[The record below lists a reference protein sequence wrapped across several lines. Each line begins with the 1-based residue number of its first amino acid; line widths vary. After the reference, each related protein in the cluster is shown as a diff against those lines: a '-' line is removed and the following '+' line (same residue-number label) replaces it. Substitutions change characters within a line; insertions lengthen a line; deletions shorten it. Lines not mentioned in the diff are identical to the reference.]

1 MRSNHLLHLGNIKVQ
16 LAKLT
21 RVKDKDE
28 RTTKEKRIETIKR
41 FAGWV
46 VWILM
51 TGSVLY
57 GIWRLGYVSKKDIYA
72 SNCLYIILRIIPIY
86 ALVEFLFQRGKTRTL

>member
-1 MRSNHLLHLGNIKVQ
+1 MSNDGYSMRSNHLLHLGNIKVQ

-57 GIWRLGYVSKKDIYA
+57 GIWRLGYVSKKHIYA
-72 SNCLYIILRIIPIY
+72 SNCLYILH
-86 ALVEFLFQRGKTRTL
+86 LFSG

>member
-1 MRSNHLLHLGNIKVQ
+1 MSSPGYSMTSDHLLNLGNIKVQ

-21 RVKDKDE
+21 RVRDKDE
-28 RTTKEKRIETIKR
+28 RTTKEKRIETVKR

-46 VWILM
+46 VWMLM

-57 GIWRLGYVSKKDIYA
+57 GIWRLGYMSKKDIYA
-72 SNCLYIILRIIPIY
+72 SNLLYIW
-86 ALVEFLFQRGKTRTL
+86 

>member
-1 MRSNHLLHLGNIKVQ
+1 MSSEGYSMISNYLLHLGNIKVQ

-46 VWILM
+46 VWMLM

-57 GIWRLGYVSKKDIYA
+57 GIWRLGYMSKKDIYA
-72 SNCLYIILRIIPIY
+72 SNLLYIVLFLR
-86 ALVEFLFQRGKTRTL
+86 

>member
-1 MRSNHLLHLGNIKVQ
+1 MSRKEYSMTSNYLLHLGNIKVQ

-46 VWILM
+46 VWMLM

-57 GIWRLGYVSKKDIYA
+57 GIWQIGYMSK
-72 SNCLYIILRIIPIY
+72 
-86 ALVEFLFQRGKTRTL
+86 

>member
-1 MRSNHLLHLGNIKVQ
+1 MNSEGYSMTSNYLLHSGNIKVQ

-46 VWILM
+46 VWMLM

-57 GIWRLGYVSKKDIYA
+57 GIYRLGYMSKKDIHA
-72 SNCLYIILRIIPIY
+72 SNLLYILFLR
-86 ALVEFLFQRGKTRTL
+86 

>member
-1 MRSNHLLHLGNIKVQ
+1 MSSEVYSMISNYSLHLGNIKVQ

-46 VWILM
+46 VWMLM

-57 GIWRLGYVSKKDIYA
+57 GIWQLGYMSKKDIYA
-72 SNCLYIILRIIPIY
+72 SNLLYYIHLNLR
-86 ALVEFLFQRGKTRTL
+86 

>member
-1 MRSNHLLHLGNIKVQ
+1 MTSNYLPRLGNIKVQ

-41 FAGWV
+41 FSGWV
-46 VWILM
+46 VWMLM

-57 GIWRLGYVSKKDIYA
+57 GIWQLGYMSKKDIYA
-72 SNCLYIILRIIPIY
+72 SNLLYYHLILR
-86 ALVEFLFQRGKTRTL
+86 